1 MPRLTQKISA
11 ATYTTNA
18 TADAINK
25 LGRLEDLCDTLPQK
39 QAEIS
44 AELAVLRAA
53 GKEKSVQFR
62 ELLTQK
68 LTNSLLISTLQAYQ
82 LL

>member
-18 TADAINK
+18 PADAINK

-68 LTNSLLISTLQAYQ
+68 LTNSQLLSTLQAYQ